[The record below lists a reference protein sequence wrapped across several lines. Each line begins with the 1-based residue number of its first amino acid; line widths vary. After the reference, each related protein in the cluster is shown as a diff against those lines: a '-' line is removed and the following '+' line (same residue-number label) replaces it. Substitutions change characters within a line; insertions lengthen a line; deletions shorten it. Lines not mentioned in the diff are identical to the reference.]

1 METNVKKFLL
11 DENFISKKKAELE
24 GQVDSILA
32 GKDEQLLDF
41 FSNYTFWNGIFAGCV
56 INLASR
62 FHLGLE
68 FGKYEV
74 DSPQEDFFQT
84 RGHRVAGLIFAAA
97 EDEYADGN
105 CQVENMRVEHKS
117 IAWFMI
123 RKMYEFHNVDVNSRR
138 LQPWMDEIIAR
149 TKVGYG
155 VQSSSEFLDLAKQLG
170 FHVASEKLA
179 SYEFGIL
186 ADKIKVKKPEFV
198 KWLEE
203 QELVKGINA
212 FSWIEIHG
220 PVEDIHANY
229 ALDAAQMLVD
239 YIGTRDKVLQAEV
252 IRSMVEGFHE
262 LSNIQG
268 DFLERYA
275 KLPQTV

>member
-1 METNVKKFLL
+1 METNAKKFLL
-11 DENFISKKKAELE
+11 DENFISKKKNELE
-24 GQVDSILA
+24 GQVDAILA

-170 FHVASEKLA
+170 FHIASEKLA